1 MHSTEV
7 NMYQRAEIHLP
18 RKKKVREAF
27 RSNTYRIF
35 DENIPER
42 LNPDEVYKDHK
53 YASRDPE
60 ATEALKTHN
69 IPQPYNVK
77 FIRTNVRF
85 LNEPIVHMETEN
97 TKDEQSKWWLNTPD
111 KKDPRKTAYSKEST
125 QRRDYQPITHIP
137 VTRVREARNKTPATG
152 INTWASSPML
162 NTNPD
167 TEMDSHCKRFIFP
180 TLGPLGQPEELV
192 EHMSFIHQYDSRRIH
207 DQPYQGR
214 GHGETWSLSQGSSGI
229 RQGTFW
235 SGCQSITG
243 HNHIQIPIHTLRTLW
258 TYQSACHVCLWS
270 GGGNR
275 STQRKR
281 PAAAG
286 IKPPTLVV

>member
-152 INTWASSPML
+152 I
-162 NTNPD
+162 
-167 TEMDSHCKRFIFP
+167 IP

-214 GHGETWSLSQGSSGI
+214 IWAETRHVIATHHVTSSQRAFS
-229 RQGTFW
+229 
-235 SGCQSITG
+235 QSHLRITVTEPLCG
-243 HNHIQIPIHTLRTLW
+243 ARGRRWGPVHSKAQRGF
-258 TYQSACHVCLWS
+258 V
-270 GGGNR
+270 R
-275 STQRKR
+275 TQRGKHT
-281 PAAAG
+281 
-286 IKPPTLVV
+286 I

>member
-214 GHGETWSLSQGSSGI
+214 RHGAFVWSKREAMGPSAFQSSEGLRSDSEGKTYNMNSSQHALLSSLQRDVST
-229 RQGTFW
+229 GTF
-235 SGCQSITG
+235 
-243 HNHIQIPIHTLRTLW
+243 
-258 TYQSACHVCLWS
+258 
-270 GGGNR
+270 
-275 STQRKR
+275 STQST
-281 PAAAG
+281 PDQG
-286 IKPPTLVV
+286 ELLQQE

>member
-152 INTWASSPML
+152 I
-162 NTNPD
+162 
-167 TEMDSHCKRFIFP
+167 IP

-214 GHGETWSLSQGSSGI
+214 RHGAFVWSKREAMGPSAFQSSEGLRSDSEGKTYNMNSSQHALLSSLQRDVST
-229 RQGTFW
+229 GTF
-235 SGCQSITG
+235 
-243 HNHIQIPIHTLRTLW
+243 
-258 TYQSACHVCLWS
+258 
-270 GGGNR
+270 
-275 STQRKR
+275 STQST
-281 PAAAG
+281 PDQG
-286 IKPPTLVV
+286 ELLQQE

>member
-152 INTWASSPML
+152 I
-162 NTNPD
+162 
-167 TEMDSHCKRFIFP
+167 IP

>member
-167 TEMDSHCKRFIFP
+167 TEMDSHCKRFICVFLELFLSRCGFP

-214 GHGETWSLSQGSSGI
+214 IWAETRHVIATHHVTSSQRAFS
-229 RQGTFW
+229 
-235 SGCQSITG
+235 QSHLRITVTEPLCG
-243 HNHIQIPIHTLRTLW
+243 ARGRRWGPVHSKAQRGF
-258 TYQSACHVCLWS
+258 V
-270 GGGNR
+270 R
-275 STQRKR
+275 TQRGKHT
-281 PAAAG
+281 
-286 IKPPTLVV
+286 I